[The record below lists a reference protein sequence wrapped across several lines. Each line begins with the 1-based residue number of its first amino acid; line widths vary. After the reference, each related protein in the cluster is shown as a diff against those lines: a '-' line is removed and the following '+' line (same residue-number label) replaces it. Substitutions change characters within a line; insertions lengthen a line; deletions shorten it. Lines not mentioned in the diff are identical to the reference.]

1 MAAPL
6 AIDVDRSS
14 PVPLYF
20 QVARQIEAAI
30 ASGDLA
36 AGARLEN
43 EIELADRLGLSRPTM
58 RRAIQE
64 LVAKGMLVRK
74 RGVGTQVVHGAA
86 FQRTVD
92 LTSLYDDL
100 VRTHQSP
107 STRVV
112 VHDVE
117 AADDD
122 VAAALGVPPG
132 SDVVHIERV
141 RNARQKPL
149 AILRNWLPV
158 QLADFSTED
167 LEQRG
172 LYALLRGSG
181 VHLRI
186 ASQRIGA
193 CAASVTEARLLEL
206 RKGAPLLTMQRTA
219 WDDSGHVVELG
230 RHVYAPE
237 SYSFDVTVVSR

>member
-1 MAAPL
+1 
-6 AIDVDRSS
+6 
-14 PVPLYF
+14 
-20 QVARQIEAAI
+20 
-30 ASGDLA
+30 
-36 AGARLEN
+36 
-43 EIELADRLGLSRPTM
+43 
-58 RRAIQE
+58 
-64 LVAKGMLVRK
+64 
-74 RGVGTQVVHGAA
+74 
-86 FQRTVD
+86 
-92 LTSLYDDL
+92 
-100 VRTHQSP
+100 
-107 STRVV
+107 
-112 VHDVE
+112 
-117 AADDD
+117 
-122 VAAALGVPPG
+122 
-132 SDVVHIERV
+132 VVHIERV